1 MASNQSTEGESKPA
15 DQQIFKT
22 KLVDYD
28 GFQVR
33 IVAQD
38 TNGPCPL
45 IAVCNVLLLKQKFH
59 LVSLTVSADTL
70 LEHVA
75 DQLCQGAAS
84 LAGDRNQDLSQA
96 LEALPRF
103 RTGIDVNFRFDK
115 IDGFVD
121 MPELAIFRLLEIPL
135 YHGWMV
141 DPQDSDTA
149 KAFGSKTYNRIIK
162 EVADFRARN
171 AGGEEKNVLLEDG
184 GFHQKGKGDLEEQ
197 EALTEALKLSS
208 KQSLLS
214 PNESMVPGTTIS
226 HASAHSVDHGLV
238 NNTGSGIQQELSL
251 SQDSSA
257 LSSFYAGML
266 SLGGSQEAQHIC
278 MQDESGCSLHLDKAG
293 HHSACDTTAI
303 LGPSATTSVNSS
315 MDVRGPVDECEVV
328 VAKQVERGCENDSDM
343 DLSPFIIRAKGLLID
358 AFLENNKNQLTI
370 YGLFALQEG
379 LADGELCVF
388 FCSNHFNTMT
398 KYKSELYVLVTD
410 QGYVS
415 QPDLVWGKLNEVN
428 GDTIFVT
435 GDFKI
440 FRQEAWIKDSWDEQ
454 KALTGT
460 NNYLASSKS
469 SVLSDDEKLPAEFQ
483 RKKYKSELQRRPTS
497 KPASRVTT
505 GLQVEPDHLE
515 EDLFDGADDY
525 WDDSGF

>member
-1 MASNQSTEGESKPA
+1 MASNQSTEGESKPD

-45 IAVCNVLLLKQKFH
+45 IAVCNFHYFIIIFFFSDFHRLFTFLNFCSDRLVL
-59 LVSLTVSADTL
+59 
-70 LEHVA
+70 
-75 DQLCQGAAS
+75 
-84 LAGDRNQDLSQA
+84 DRFMRFVWFDL
-96 LEALPRF
+96 
-103 RTGIDVNFRFDK
+103 

-121 MPELAIFRLLEIPL
+121 MPELAIFRLLKIPL

-149 KAFGSKTYNRIIK
+149 KAFGSKPYNRIIK

-197 EALTEALKLSS
+197 EALTEALEE
-208 KQSLLS
+208 SLLS
-214 PNESMVPGTTIS
+214 PNESMVPGTTIR
-226 HASAHSVDHGLV
+226 
-238 NNTGSGIQQELSL
+238 
-251 SQDSSA
+251 
-257 LSSFYAGML
+257 
-266 SLGGSQEAQHIC
+266 SQEAQHIC
-278 MQDESGCSLHLDKAG
+278 MQDESGCSLHLDKAD

-315 MDVRGPVDECEVV
+315 MDVRGPVDERELV

-398 KYKSELYVLVTD
+398 KYKNELNVLVTD

-415 QPDLVWGKLNEVN
+415 QPDLVWGKLDEVN
-428 GDTIFVT
+428 GDTVFVT

-460 NNYLASSKS
+460 NNYLASSRS
-469 SVLSDDEKLPAEFQ
+469 SVLSNDEKLPAEFQ
-483 RKKYKSELQRRPTS
+483 RKKYKSKLQWRPTS

-505 GLQVEPDHLE
+505 GLQVEPGHVE

-525 WDDSGF
+525 WNDSGF

>member
-1 MASNQSTEGESKPA
+1 MASNQSTEGESKPD

-22 KLVDYD
+22 KLIDYD

-84 LAGDRNQDLSQA
+84 LAGDRNQDLTQA
-96 LEALPRF
+96 IEALPRF
-103 RTGIDVNFRFDK
+103 KTGIDVNFRFDK

-121 MPELAIFRLLEIPL
+121 MPELAIFRLLKIPL

-149 KAFGSKTYNRIIK
+149 KAFGSKPYNRIIK

-184 GFHQKGKGDLEEQ
+184 GFHQKRKGDLEEQ
-197 EALTEALKLSS
+197 EALTCALA
-208 KQSLLS
+208 
-214 PNESMVPGTTIS
+214 E
-226 HASAHSVDHGLV
+226 
-238 NNTGSGIQQELSL
+238 
-251 SQDSSA
+251 SSA

-278 MQDESGCSLHLDKAG
+278 MQDESGCSLHLDKAD
-293 HHSACDTTAI
+293 HHSACDTTVI

-315 MDVRGPVDECEVV
+315 MDVRGPVDERELV
-328 VAKQVERGCENDSDM
+328 VAKQVEGGCENDSDM

-398 KYKSELYVLVTD
+398 KYKNELYVLVTD

-428 GDTIFVT
+428 GDTVFVT

-469 SVLSDDEKLPAEFQ
+469 SVLSNDEKLPAEFQ
-483 RKKYKSELQRRPTS
+483 RKKYISELQWRPTS
-497 KPASRVTT
+497 KPASRAST
-505 GLQVEPDHLE
+505 GLQVEPGHVE

-525 WDDSGF
+525 WNDSGF

>member
-70 LEHVA
+70 LQHVA
-75 DQLCQGAAS
+75 DQLSRLFLTLLFSMQGAAS

-121 MPELAIFRLLEIPL
+121 MPELAIFRLLKIPL

-149 KAFGSKTYNRIIK
+149 KAFGSKPYNRIIK
-162 EVADFRARN
+162 QVADFRARN

-197 EALTEALKLSS
+197 EALDEALALSS

-226 HASAHSVDHGLV
+226 RASAHSVDHGLV

-266 SLGGSQEAQHIC
+266 SLRGSQEAQHIC
-278 MQDESGCSLHLDKAG
+278 MQDESG
-293 HHSACDTTAI
+293 
-303 LGPSATTSVNSS
+303 
-315 MDVRGPVDECEVV
+315 MDVRGPVDEREVV

-398 KYKSELYVLVTD
+398 KYKNELYVLVTD

-428 GDTIFVT
+428 GDTVFVT

-454 KALTGT
+454 KALTGA

-469 SVLSDDEKLPAEFQ
+469 SVLSDDE
-483 RKKYKSELQRRPTS
+483 KKYKSELQRRPTS

-505 GLQVEPDHLE
+505 GLQVEPGRLE
-515 EDLFDGADDY
+515 EDLFDGADDC
-525 WDDSGF
+525 WNDSGF

>member
-1 MASNQSTEGESKPA
+1 MASNQSTEGDSKPD
-15 DQQIFKT
+15 DQQIFET
-22 KLVDYD
+22 KLIDYN
-28 GFQVR
+28 GFQLR

-38 TNGPCPL
+38 KNGPCPL
-45 IAVCNVLLLKQKFH
+45 IAVCNVLLLRQKFH

-84 LAGDRNQDLSQA
+84 VARDQNQDLSQA

-103 RTGIDVNFRFDK
+103 RTGIDVNFRFNK
-115 IDGFVD
+115 IDGFID
-121 MPELAIFRLLEIPL
+121 MPELAVFRLLKIPL

-149 KAFGSKTYNRIIK
+149 EAFGSKPYNRIIK
-162 EVADFRARN
+162 EVADFRARY

-197 EALTEALKLSS
+197 KALHKAL
-208 KQSLLS
+208 
-214 PNESMVPGTTIS
+214 
-226 HASAHSVDHGLV
+226 
-238 NNTGSGIQQELSL
+238 
-251 SQDSSA
+251 A
-257 LSSFYAGML
+257 LSSVSESAEL
-266 SLGGSQEAQHIC
+266 
-278 MQDESGCSLHLDKAG
+278 DESGCSLHLDKAG
-293 HHSACDTTAI
+293 HLSACDITAI
-303 LGPSATTSVNSS
+303 LGPSATNGVNSS
-315 MDVRGPVDECEVV
+315 MDVRGPVDEREVV
-328 VAKQVERGCENDSDM
+328 VAKQVERVCENDSDI
-343 DLSPFIIRAKGLLID
+343 DLSPFIIRARGLLID
-358 AFLENNKNQLTI
+358 TFLENNKNQLTI
-370 YGLFALQEG
+370 YGLCALQEG

-398 KYKSELYVLVTD
+398 KCKNELYVLVTD

-415 QPDLVWGKLNEVN
+415 QTDLVWGKLNEVN
-428 GDTIFVT
+428 GDTVFFT

-454 KALTGT
+454 KALTAT

-469 SVLSDDEKLPAEFQ
+469 SALSNDEQLATEFQ
-483 RKKYKSELQRRPTS
+483 RKKYKSKLQRRPTS

-505 GLQVEPDHLE
+505 GLQVEPGHP

-525 WDDSGF
+525 WNDSGF